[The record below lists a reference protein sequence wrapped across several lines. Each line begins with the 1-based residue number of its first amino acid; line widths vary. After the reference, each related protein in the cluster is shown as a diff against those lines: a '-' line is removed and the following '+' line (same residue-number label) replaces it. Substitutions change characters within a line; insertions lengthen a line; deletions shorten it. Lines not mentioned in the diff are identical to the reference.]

1 VVLQAGGENGLPPGR
16 YASIIVEDDGPG
28 IPPAIMMK
36 IFEPFFTTRIDQGG
50 TGLGLATVQGII
62 AQSGGHILAE
72 SPPGGGTRFTIL
84 LPRQEGGA
92 IVEAQTIP
100 PPAQATILLAE
111 DEPALLRLASH
122 ALAENGH
129 TVLPAA
135 DGYTAIEMIEAGARP
150 ELLVSDV
157 SMPGMDGVALARAAR
172 ALCPGLRVLLLSG
185 YSAAALAVD
194 MAAEGWHFLAKPCR
208 ADELRNAV
216 AAALVK
222 HA

>member
-1 VVLQAGGENGLPPGR
+1 
-16 YASIIVEDDGPG
+16 
-28 IPPAIMMK
+28 M
-36 IFEPFFTTRIDQGG
+36 
-50 TGLGLATVQGII
+50 
-62 AQSGGHILAE
+62 
-72 SPPGGGTRFTIL
+72 
-84 LPRQEGGA
+84 
-92 IVEAQTIP
+92 
-100 PPAQATILLAE
+100 LAE

-208 ADELRNAV
+208 ADELRTAV

-222 HA
+222 PA